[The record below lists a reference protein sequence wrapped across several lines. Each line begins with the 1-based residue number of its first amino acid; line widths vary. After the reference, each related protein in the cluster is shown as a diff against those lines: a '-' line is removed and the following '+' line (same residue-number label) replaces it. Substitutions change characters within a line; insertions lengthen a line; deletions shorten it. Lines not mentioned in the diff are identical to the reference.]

1 MLKNRIIPCLDVKNG
16 RVVKGINFVDLKDAG
31 DPVEQAKIY
40 SDGGADEICFLDI
53 TASNENRD
61 TIYDVVERT
70 SKKCF
75 VPLTVGGGVRS
86 IDDITKLL
94 NCGADKVSINT
105 AAVQNS
111 DVVIKSS
118 KKFRSQCI
126 VVAIDAKRSEK
137 KWEVFTHGGRN
148 NTGID
153 AIEYAKKMEDNGAGE
168 LLVTSMDRDGTQAGY
183 DIDLMFKIS
192 STVNIPV
199 IASGGVGTL
208 DHLVDGIKLGN
219 ASAVLAA
226 SIFHYG
232 KFSLKEAKEYL
243 DSKGIPVRI

>member
-31 DPVEQAKIY
+31 DPIEQAKIY

-53 TASNENRD
+53 TASNEDRD
-61 TIYDVVERT
+61 IIYDVVEKT

-75 VPLTVGGGVRS
+75 VPLTVGGGVKS
-86 IDDITKLL
+86 VDDINKLL

-105 AAVQNS
+105 AAVKNPE
-111 DVVIKSS
+111 VVVDSS
-118 KKFRSQCI
+118 KKFGSQCI
-126 VVAIDAKRSEK
+126 VVAIDAKK
-137 KWEVFTHGGRN
+137 NNNKWEIFTHGGRN

-153 AIEYAKKMEDNGAGE
+153 AIEFAKEMEKSGAGE
-168 LLVTSMDRDGTQAGY
+168 LLVTSMDRDGTQVGY
-183 DIDLMFKIS
+183 EIDLIFKIS
-192 STVNIPV
+192 SKVNIPV
-199 IASGGVGTL
+199 IASGGVGYL
-208 DHLVDGIKLGN
+208 DHFVDGIKLGN

-232 KFSLKEAKEYL
+232 KYSVKEAKEYL
-243 DSKGIPVRI
+243 NSKGIPVRI

>member
-70 SKKCF
+70 SKNCF

-86 IDDITKLL
+86 IEDINKLL

-111 DVVIKSS
+111 KVVEESS
-118 KKFRSQCI
+118 KKFGSQCI
-126 VVAIDAKRSEK
+126 VVAIDAKKNGEN
-137 KWEVFTHGGRN
+137 WEIFTHGGRN
-148 NTGID
+148 STGID
-153 AIEYAKKMEDNGAGE
+153 AIQFANKMEESGAGE
-168 LLVTSMDRDGTQAGY
+168 LLVTSMDKDGTQSGY
-183 DIDLMFKIS
+183 DIELMKKIS
-192 STVNIPV
+192 SNVNIPV

-208 DHLVDGIKLGN
+208 DHLAEGISAG

-232 KFSLKEAKEYL
+232 TFSIQEAKQYL
-243 DSKGIPVRI
+243 ASKDIPVRI

>member
-1 MLKNRIIPCLDVKNG
+1 MLKKRIIPCLDVKNG
-16 RVVKGINFVDLKDAG
+16 RVVKGINFINLMDAG

-53 TASNENRD
+53 TASNENRE
-61 TIYDVVERT
+61 IIFDVIKKT

-75 VPLTVGGGVRS
+75 VPLTVGGGVRDV
-86 IDDITKLL
+86 DDINKLL

-105 AAVQNS
+105 AAVQNTK
-111 DVVIKSS
+111 VILQSA
-118 KKFRSQCI
+118 KKFGSQCI
-126 VVAIDAKRSEK
+126 VVAIDAKFDGK

-148 NTGID
+148 KTGID
-153 AIEYAKKMEDNGAGE
+153 VIDFARKMEDSGAGE
-168 LLVTSMDRDGTQAGY
+168 LLVTSMDRDGTQVGY
-183 DIDLMFKIS
+183 DIELMSRIS
-192 STVNIPV
+192 STVNIPL
-199 IASGGVGTL
+199 IASGGVGNL

-232 KFSLKEAKEYL
+232 KYSVKEAKEYL
-243 DSKGIPVRI
+243 DSKGIPVRL

>member
-61 TIYDVVERT
+61 TIFDVVERT

-86 IDDITKLL
+86 VENINKLL

-105 AAVQNS
+105 AAVKNPK
-111 DVVIKSS
+111 VIEESS
-118 KKFRSQCI
+118 KKFGSQCI
-126 VVAIDAKRSEK
+126 VVAIDAKK
-137 KWEVFTHGGRN
+137 KNDKWEIFTHGGRN
-148 NTGID
+148 NSGIN
-153 AIEYAKKMEDNGAGE
+153 ALEFAKKMENSGAGE

-183 DIDLMFKIS
+183 DNELMSNI
-192 STVNIPV
+192 TALVNIPV
-199 IASGGVGTL
+199 IASGGVGNL

-232 KFSLKEAKEYL
+232 KHSVKEAKEYL

>member
-16 RVVKGINFVDLKDAG
+16 RVVKGINFIDLKDAG
-31 DPVEQAKIY
+31 DPVEHAKIY

-75 VPLTVGGGVRS
+75 VPLTVGGGIRG
-86 IDDITKLL
+86 IEDINKLL

-105 AAVQNS
+105 AAVQNP
-111 DVVIKSS
+111 VMIIESS
-118 KKFRSQCI
+118 KKFGSQCI
-126 VVAIDAKRSEK
+126 VVAIDAKK
-137 KWEVFTHGGRN
+137 NGNKWEVFTHGGRN
-148 NTGID
+148 NTNID
-153 AIEYAKKMEDNGAGE
+153 AIEFAKKMEDSGAGE
-168 LLVTSMDRDGTQAGY
+168 LLVTSMDRDGTQIGY
-183 DIDLMFKIS
+183 DNDLMFKIS
-192 STVNIPV
+192 SIVNIPV
-199 IASGGVGTL
+199 IASGGVGNL
-208 DHLVDGIKLGN
+208 DHLVDGIRLGN

-232 KFSLKEAKEYL
+232 THSINEAKQYL
-243 DSKGIPVRI
+243 NLKGIPVRI

>member
-31 DPVEQAKIY
+31 DPIEQAKIY

-53 TASNENRD
+53 TASNEDRD
-61 TIYDVVERT
+61 IIYDVVEKT

-75 VPLTVGGGVRS
+75 VPLTVGGGVKS
-86 IDDITKLL
+86 VEDIKKLL

-105 AAVQNS
+105 AAVKKPE
-111 DVVIKSS
+111 VVVYSS
-118 KKFRSQCI
+118 KKFGSQCI
-126 VVAIDAKRSEK
+126 VVAIDAKK
-137 KWEVFTHGGRN
+137 NNNKWEIFTHGGRN

-153 AIEYAKKMEDNGAGE
+153 AIEFAKEMEKSGAGE
-168 LLVTSMDRDGTQAGY
+168 LLVTSMDRDGTQVGY
-183 DIDLMFKIS
+183 DIDLIFKIS
-192 STVNIPV
+192 SKVNIPV
-199 IASGGVGTL
+199 IASGGVGNL

-232 KFSLKEAKEYL
+232 KYSIKEAKEYL
-243 DSKGIPVRI
+243 NLKGIPVRI

>member
-1 MLKNRIIPCLDVKNG
+1 MLKHRIIPCLDVKNG

-53 TASNENRD
+53 TASSENREI
-61 TIYDVVERT
+61 IYEVVKRT

-86 IDDITKLL
+86 VEDINKLL

-111 DVVIKSS
+111 DVIIESS
-118 KKFRSQCI
+118 KKFGSQCI
-126 VVAIDAKRSEK
+126 VVAIDAKKKED
-137 KWEVFTHGGRN
+137 KWEVFTHGGRK
-148 NTGID
+148 NTGIN
-153 AIEYAKKMEDNGAGE
+153 AIEFAKKMEDCGAGE
-168 LLVTSMDRDGTQAGY
+168 LLVTSMDRDGTQVGY
-183 DIDLMFKIS
+183 DIDLMSKIS
-192 STVNIPV
+192 LKVNMPV
-199 IASGGVGTL
+199 IASGGVGNL
-208 DHLVDGIKLGN
+208 DHLVDGIKLGS

-232 KFSLKEAKEYL
+232 KYSVKEAKEYL
-243 DSKGIPVRI
+243 DSKEIPVRI

>member
-1 MLKNRIIPCLDVKNG
+1 MLKSRIIPCLDVKNG

-53 TASNENRD
+53 TASNENRE

-86 IDDITKLL
+86 VEDINKLL

-105 AAVQNS
+105 AAVENPK
-111 DVVIKSS
+111 IIEESS
-118 KKFRSQCI
+118 KKFGSQCI
-126 VVAIDAKRSEK
+126 VVAIDAKKKSD
-137 KWEVFTHGGRN
+137 KWEIFTHGGRN
-148 NTGID
+148 NSGIN
-153 AIEYAKKMEDNGAGE
+153 ALEFAKKMENSGAGE
-168 LLVTSMDRDGTQAGY
+168 LLVTSMDRDGTQVGY
-183 DIDLMFKIS
+183 DNELMSNI
-192 STVNIPV
+192 TALVNIPV
-199 IASGGVGTL
+199 IASGGVGNL

-232 KFSLKEAKEYL
+232 KHSVKEAKEYL
-243 DSKGIPVRI
+243 ASKGIPVRI

>member
-1 MLKNRIIPCLDVKNG
+1 MLKNRIIPCLDVKSG
-16 RVVKGINFVDLKDAG
+16 RVVKGINFVSLKDAG

-61 TIYDVVERT
+61 TIYDVVEKT

-75 VPLTVGGGVRS
+75 VPLTVGGGVRTVE
-86 IDDITKLL
+86 DISKLL

-105 AAVQNS
+105 AAVNDKQ
-111 DVVIKSS
+111 VVVEST
-118 KKFRSQCI
+118 KKFGSQCI
-126 VVAIDAKRSEK
+126 VVAIDAKK
-137 KWEVFTHGGRN
+137 NGDVWEIYTHGGRN
-148 NTGID
+148 KTGID
-153 AIEYAKKMEDNGAGE
+153 VLKFAKEMEISGAGE
-168 LLVTSMDRDGTQAGY
+168 LLITSMDRDGTQVGY
-183 DIDLMFKIS
+183 DIDLMSKIS
-192 STVNIPV
+192 SAVNIPV

-232 KFSLKEAKEYL
+232 KYSIKQAKEYL
-243 DSKGIPVRI
+243 DLKGIPVRI

>member
-53 TASNENRD
+53 TASKENRD

-86 IDDITKLL
+86 IDNINKLL

-105 AAVQNS
+105 AAVKNPK
-111 DVVIKSS
+111 VVLESS
-118 KKFRSQCI
+118 KKFGSQCI
-126 VVAIDAKRSEK
+126 VVAIDAKK
-137 KWEVFTHGGRN
+137 NGDKWEIFTHGGRN
-148 NTGID
+148 NTGLD
-153 AIEYAKKMEDNGAGE
+153 ALEYARKMEDNGAGE
-168 LLVTSMDRDGTQAGY
+168 LLVTSMDRDGTQIGY
-183 DIDLMFKIS
+183 DVELMNNIAS
-192 STVNIPV
+192 NVNIPL
-199 IASGGVGTL
+199 IASGGVGNL

-232 KFSLKEAKEYL
+232 KHSVKEAKEYL

>member
-61 TIYDVVERT
+61 TIYDMVERT

-75 VPLTVGGGVRS
+75 VPLTVGGGVRGVE
-86 IDDITKLL
+86 DINKLL
-94 NCGADKVSINT
+94 NCGADKISINT
-105 AAVQNS
+105 AAVQNPEM
-111 DVVIKSS
+111 ITESS
-118 KKFRSQCI
+118 KKFGSQCI
-126 VVAIDAKRSEK
+126 VVAIDAKK
-137 KWEVFTHGGRN
+137 NGNKWEVFTHGGRN
-148 NTGID
+148 NTNLD
-153 AIEYAKKMEDNGAGE
+153 AIEFAKKMEDSGAGE
-168 LLVTSMDRDGTQAGY
+168 LLVTSMDRDGTQVGY
-183 DIDLMFKIS
+183 DNDLMFKIS

-199 IASGGVGTL
+199 IASGGVGNL

-232 KFSLKEAKEYL
+232 THSINEAKQYL
-243 DSKGIPVRI
+243 NSKGIPVRI